1 MAAVKGEVIYTEARK
16 GVTRIGARVGDTV
29 YWWTARGPAPARGA
43 LVEIPAHAKA
53 EPAKAKAEN
62 GEAEM
67 VVFVKPEP
75 EVLPAEAAA
84 AAGPSAEEVERM
96 LRAVALK
103 AAAALYSGHGT
114 EAKELVLGCAA
125 EFLAWLKEAG

>member
-1 MAAVKGEVIYTEARK
+1 MLKGEVIYTEARK

-29 YWWTARGPAPARGA
+29 YWWTARGPAPTRGS

-53 EPAKAKAEN
+53 EPAKAGKAEN

-75 EVLPAEAAA
+75 EVLPAEAMAK
-84 AAGPSAEEVERM
+84 AGPSAEEVERM

-125 EFLAWLKEAG
+125 EFLAWLKGAG